1 METKNT
7 SKTVIWVTVI
17 SLVARIL
24 TLVSYQ
30 MYMPVYGAKDISL
43 NIYSYA
49 LNLPNVI
56 FTCIGT
62 LLTTVVI
69 PVYSGLLA
77 KEDKSKAKSFLDD
90 ILTVSGTFL
99 IGLVGIGMLIAPFI
113 VSFSAYGKVPAQ
125 FDYAVY
131 ATRILMP
138 VMFFHGLCFIFQGIL
153 QSHGKFKLVAAV
165 SIPTSLTTMI
175 YMIFFGKRLG
185 VDGLLI
191 ATLVGLCAQSLILLP
206 AVLKTGYRYKP
217 SFNLKSPEIRSCSK
231 LIAPVLLGV
240 SAYQINTLYNVTV
253 ASDFNVV
260 TLMVNVQ
267 GLLITSVL
275 TIVYSATA
283 VYYPRL
289 TVHWALNNIDEFKKS
304 LSEIISGLL
313 FLLIPATFGFIAVRY
328 SLFNLISRWGEVTW
342 DDILLSGNM
351 LALYALGIWALGLK
365 EVFDRAFYAQ
375 KNAKVSGFVGLLIM
389 VSNIVFS
396 LSLLNVC
403 GVFALPLAFSLS
415 SSLGVSILIIFMYKK
430 IGSLNCQLL
439 KHIIKCTVSAAIM
452 FLFVT
457 LMQYLIQPFVNN
469 SLPSRVL
476 ELGLPVLVGIAV
488 YFIAVCLFK
497 VKHGRDMLEKLK
509 RLLPT
514 RNRV

>member
-77 KEDKSKAKSFLDD
+77 KEDTKKAKSFLDN
-90 ILTVSGTFL
+90 ILTVSGTL
-99 IGLVGIGMLIAPFI
+99 MIALVGIGMLIAPFI
-113 VSFSAYGKVPAQ
+113 VGFSAYGQVPDQA
-125 FDYAVY
+125 DYAVY
-131 ATRILMP
+131 ATRVLMP

-165 SIPTSLTTMI
+165 SIPTSLTTMF
-175 YMIFFGKRLG
+175 YMIFFGKQFG

-217 SFNLKSPEIRSCSK
+217 SFNLKNPELRSCSK

-240 SAYQINTLYNVTV
+240 SAYQINTLYNVTI
-253 ASDFNVV
+253 ASEFNVV

-267 GLLITSVL
+267 NLLVTSVL
-275 TIVYSATA
+275 TVVYSATA

-289 TVHWALNNIDEFKKS
+289 TVHWALNNIEEFKKS

-313 FLLIPATFGFIAVRY
+313 FLLIPATLGFIAVRY

-351 LALYALGIWALGLK
+351 LALYAMGIWALGLK

-375 KNAKVSGFVGLLIM
+375 KNAKISGFVGLLIM
-389 VSNIVFS
+389 VANVVFS
-396 LSLLNVC
+396 LSLLKVC
-403 GVFALPLAFSLS
+403 GVFALPLAYSLS
-415 SSLGVSILIIFMYKK
+415 SSLGVSVLIIFMYKK
-430 IGSLNCQLL
+430 IGKLDTDLW
-439 KHIIKCTVSAAIM
+439 KHIIKCTASALIM
-452 FLFVT
+452 FLFVIM
-457 LMQYLIQPFVNN
+457 MQLAIQPFVNN
-469 SLPSRVL
+469 RLLSRVL
-476 ELGLPVLVGIAV
+476 ELGVPVFVGVAV
-488 YFIAVCLFK
+488 YFVSVCLLK
-497 VKHGRDMLEKLK
+497 VKHGQDMLNKIKKLII
-509 RLLPT
+509 R
-514 RNRV
+514 R